1 MTEKYSSIPLLKIS
15 VADDLKSSC
24 AGDNFDE
31 FAGDDGLAGAVES
44 DGQFVDHLL
53 CKKNVESGCLEG
65 CLYSRSSSSTEFL
78 RSNLNC

>member
-15 VADDLKSSC
+15 VANDLKSSC

-53 CKKNVESGCLEG
+53 CKKRGIGLFGRVS
-65 CLYSRSSSSTEFL
+65 YSKSSRL
-78 RSNLNC
+78 IVQLNFYDQT